1 MVELVVADPPRSG
14 CVGAEATVGMVFRPR
29 L

>member
-1 MVELVVADPPRSG
+1 MVELVLANPPHRG
-14 CVGAEATVGMVFRPR
+14 CVGAEATVGMVSRPC